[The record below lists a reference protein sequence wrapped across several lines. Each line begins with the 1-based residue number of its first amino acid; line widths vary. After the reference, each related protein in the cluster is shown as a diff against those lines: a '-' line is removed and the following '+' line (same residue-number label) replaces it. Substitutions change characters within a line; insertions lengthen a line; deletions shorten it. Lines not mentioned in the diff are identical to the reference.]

1 MKVEYREPRIT
12 YIKLG
17 DKTIR
22 EIISYTCA
30 NYDCQGDFVSA
41 EDIDTIIEDLLIE
54 LKDKDNEIRDL
65 KNQLENDFEPDNEIP
80 MLQGKGISF

>member
-22 EIISYTCA
+22 EIISYTCG
-30 NYDCQGDFVSA
+30 NYECQGDFVSA

-65 KNQLENDFEPDNEIP
+65 KNQLENDFDPDNEIP
-80 MLQGKGISF
+80 ILHSKEISF